1 MNKLFK
7 EIRHGDIDAVQAT
20 ISKNTAVV
28 NEVYSAK
35 APKKDIGQ
43 SPLQVAIKCGE
54 FEIIELLLEKGAD
67 PDFMEDPALVPPG
80 SVCMSILHDAIIG
93 VFSTLCY
100 KQYSHS
106 EKYVSLVKK
115 LLESGADPNRK
126 TSSEIFPIG
135 TAVYQA
141 EMIISRKNAYPDIQE
156 ITKERL
162 FEVLDLLIQYGG
174 DKEEWLE
181 QNFWGVSNRVHF
193 FEEKMYNINNIDV
206 REPLRIVLEEYFA

>member
-156 ITKERL
+156 ITKESL

-193 FEEKMYNINNIDV
+193 FEEKMYDINIIDV

>member
-80 SVCMSILHDAIIG
+80 SVCMSVLHDAIIG

-193 FEEKMYNINNIDV
+193 FEEKMYDINNIDV